1 MDRKNQEILK
11 HIRKGMRLK
20 GKPPKVETPKSVYN
34 RKNKHRRRSDEDP
47 LLFYWQQYFFIA
59 QWDKILYEY

>member
-20 GKPPKVETPKSVYN
+20 GKPPKVETPKSVYS
-34 RKNKHRRRSDEDP
+34 RKNKHRRRSNEDP
-47 LLFYWQQYFFIA
+47 SFFFASIFF
-59 QWDKILYEY
+59 DCSVR